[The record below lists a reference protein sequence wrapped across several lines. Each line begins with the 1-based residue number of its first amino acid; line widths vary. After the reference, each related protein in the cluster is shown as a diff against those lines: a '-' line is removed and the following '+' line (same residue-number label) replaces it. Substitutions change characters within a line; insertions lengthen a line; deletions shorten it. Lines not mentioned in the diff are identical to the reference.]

1 MRLVTLAGPAEH
13 LGLVVDGRVASVAE
27 LNLGAPTTMTELL
40 ADTDGGLAT
49 LRVAADAFDPATG
62 WPVDEVELAAPVPR
76 PRQIVAVGRN
86 YREHT
91 DEQGAD
97 APAAPM
103 LFAKLP
109 SSVAAPGAEI
119 VWDPTLATLVDYEA
133 ELGVVIGRT
142 LRNASPDEALDA
154 VLGYTCVNDVTARD
168 LQKGDGQWMRGK
180 SLDTFCPFGPEI
192 VTADEIP
199 DPQALAISC
208 TVNGEIR
215 QSSDTSQMF
224 FPVAEILSW
233 CSRAFTLAPG
243 DLVTTGTPGGVGM
256 HRNPPALL
264 ADGDVVTVEIE
275 GIGRLTNPC
284 RTVR

>member
-1 MRLVTLAGPAEH
+1 MRLVTLAGPDEA
-13 LGLVVDGRVASVAE
+13 LAVVVGDRVVPATSW
-27 LNLGAPTTMTELL
+27 GPDAPATMAALL
-40 ADTDGGLAT
+40 ADVDGSLDA
-49 LRVAADAFDPATG
+49 LRSAAPPTAASPRL
-62 WPVDEVELAAPVPR
+62 DEVALAAPVPR

-91 DEQGAD
+91 DEQGATP
-97 APAAPM
+97 PAAPL

-109 SSVAAPGAEI
+109 SSVAAPGDDI
-119 VWDPTLATLVDYEA
+119 VWDPSVATLVDYEA

-142 LRNASPDEALDA
+142 LRDATPTEALDA

-180 SLDTFCPFGPEI
+180 SLDTFCPFGPVL
-192 VTADEIP
+192 VTVDEIP
-199 DPQALAISC
+199 DPQRLAISC
-208 TVNGEIR
+208 TVNGEVR
-215 QSSDTSQMF
+215 QSSNTSQMF

-233 CSRAFTLAPG
+233 CSRTMTLEPG

-256 HRNPPALL
+256 HRVPPALL

-275 GIGRLTNPC
+275 GVGRLTNRC